1 MFNYRRIMERV
12 MSSIHE
18 DSRQQL
24 ISMRKEAGL
33 TQSELAKRL
42 IPSCTQ
48 ATVSR
53 WEDGSSSIPF
63 KHYIAFCIA
72 CGVDIGSYISDESE
86 QTKANQSNVN
96 KLAD

>member
-1 MFNYRRIMERV
+1 MQKV
-12 MSSIHE
+12 MSTIHD
-18 DSRQQL
+18 DSRKQL
-24 ISMRKEAGL
+24 ISMRLSAGL

-72 CGVDIGSYISDESE
+72 CGVDVDSYCTLPNEQASTEQELTSE
-86 QTKANQSNVN
+86 
-96 KLAD
+96 

>member
-1 MFNYRRIMERV
+1 

-72 CGVDIGSYISDESE
+72 CGVDIGSYICR
-86 QTKANQSNVN
+86 K
-96 KLAD
+96 

>member
-1 MFNYRRIMERV
+1 MLFNYRRIMQKV
-12 MSSIHE
+12 MGTIHE
-18 DSRQQL
+18 DSRRQL
-24 ISMRKEAGL
+24 ISMRLEAGL

-63 KHYIAFCIA
+63 KHYIGFCIA
-72 CGVDIGSYISDESE
+72 CGVDIENYCNLPTNESVSNELE
-86 QTKANQSNVN
+86 QGDVK
-96 KLAD
+96 